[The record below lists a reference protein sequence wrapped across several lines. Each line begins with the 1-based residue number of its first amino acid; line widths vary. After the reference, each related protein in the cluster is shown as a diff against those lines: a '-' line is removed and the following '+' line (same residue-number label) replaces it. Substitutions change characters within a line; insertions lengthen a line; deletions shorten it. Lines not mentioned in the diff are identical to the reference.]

1 MDSTCLKAFAKLV
14 LQKSALVKKDVK
26 VVENFKVG
34 IEQAV
39 NGKEVAEETG
49 PAVTDVYLPK
59 FPLHSLDTT
68 MQVFMESIG
77 HLGNEEELQATRD
90 AVSALLSPGG
100 MGTRL
105 QARLETLYNDPK
117 VDNWLIDIYN
127 RAVWLSARDMG
138 PRGHNFFG
146 THELS
151 KFPQTQAERAALISL
166 AAFEY
171 KLSLDAGNV
180 KQDFRNEQPLCMESV
195 HWLFNS
201 NRTPVLGC
209 DRVDRWPGNDY
220 LVAMRHGH
228 VYKVPLMLAD
238 GQKISHL
245 RLKAIFQAIIQ
256 LAPEEVNWASV
267 LTTGNRDVWSKVFF
281 HPQDLIHIEINFLTM
296 P

>member
-1 MDSTCLKAFAKLV
+1 
-14 LQKSALVKKDVK
+14 
-26 VVENFKVG
+26 
-34 IEQAV
+34 
-39 NGKEVAEETG
+39 
-49 PAVTDVYLPK
+49 
-59 FPLHSLDTT
+59 
-68 MQVFMESIG
+68 
-77 HLGNEEELQATRD
+77 
-90 AVSALLSPGG
+90 

-105 QARLETLYNDPK
+105 QARLEVLNNDPK

-151 KFPQTQAERAALISL
+151 KSPQTQAERAALISL

-171 KLSLDAGNV
+171 KLSLDAGTV
-180 KQDFRNEQPLCMESV
+180 KQDFRNEQPLCMETV

-201 NRTPVLGC
+201 NRVPVLGC

-267 LTTGNRDVWSKVFF
+267 LTTGNRDIWAKVLLSSTGY
-281 HPQDLIHIEINFLTM
+281 DTYRNYLLTIS
-296 P
+296 